1 MTITIPSYE
10 VDKWLRKIIPDQV
23 IAGYLIISVGMEY
36 DRSLKIELVEKEVQD
51 GPFPEVRG

>member
-36 DRSLKIELVEKEVQD
+36 DRSLKIELIEKDEAQA
-51 GPFPEVRG
+51 PE